1 MSTLGQF
8 AGGGIKSIQRG
19 TISVLCTAGTNSA
32 TATITSIDTSK
43 SEVSLLGASG
53 ATSGSYA
60 GFIRVELTNAT
71 TVTAYY
77 VGAGVSGSISIGYQV
92 VERY

>member
-1 MSTLGQF
+1 MSTLSQF
-8 AGGGIKSIQRG
+8 TGGAIKSIQRG
-19 TISVLCTAGTNSA
+19 TISVASNTGSASA
-32 TATITSIDTSK
+32 TATITSVDTSK

-53 ATSGSYA
+53 ATSGAYS
-60 GFIRVELTNAT
+60 GFTRAELTNAT

-77 VGAGVSGSISIGYQV
+77 VGGAVGGSINVGYQV